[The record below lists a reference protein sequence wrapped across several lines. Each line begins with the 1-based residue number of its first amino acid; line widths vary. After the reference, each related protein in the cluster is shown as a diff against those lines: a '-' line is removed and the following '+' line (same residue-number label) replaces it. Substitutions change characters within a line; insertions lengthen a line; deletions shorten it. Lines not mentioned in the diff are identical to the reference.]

1 MRSATRILVA
11 TILTTILPGTP
22 ARAADTPSQED
33 LLTLS
38 TLELLYE
45 HLDERADLG
54 LGDLIAQA
62 AATLHFPR
70 DQAGP
75 VLAEKIARLQS
86 AEQTEEDAARHR
98 KIAAKAAKLSG
109 VTPATL
115 ALFTDVLL
123 ASLGTALRT
132 PEDIF
137 LDELIGETAA
147 AVQLDELSGHSLT
160 MRLAYAAAQ
169 QLRSQPPSQ
178 IGAMPAGT
186 YVLAVHF
193 RPSARERSIRGFKL
207 RPWDERARKNGTD
220 YVTERL
226 SRSMTIKRKFRRI
239 IPCYNLVEAQN
250 LLADYLLV
258 LHAEEETWSLVQ
270 DTREKDR
277 ADPEDLLS
285 KRKTRSR
292 QQPSVY
298 QLELELHE
306 HIEGLASGKKV
317 WQAHAL
323 LKYYMDD
330 LSGRAL
336 SNASSFKNADWILPT
351 SSPLLGILDAMAA
364 RFLKDFRKAK

>member
-1 MRSATRILVA
+1 MRSTTRILVA

-22 ARAADTPSQED
+22 ARAADAPSQED

-45 HLDERADLG
+45 HLDERADLS
-54 LGDLIAQA
+54 LGDLVAQA

-70 DQAGP
+70 DRAAP
-75 VLAEKIARLQS
+75 VLAKKIARLQS
-86 AEQTEEDAARHR
+86 AAKAEEDAARHR
-98 KIAAKAAKLSG
+98 EIAAKAAKLSG

-115 ALFTDVLL
+115 ALFTDALL
-123 ASLGTALRT
+123 ASLETALRA

-137 LDELIGETAA
+137 LDELIGETAV
-147 AVQLDELSGHSLT
+147 AVQLDELSAHSLT

-169 QLRSQPPSQ
+169 QLRPQPPSQ

-207 RPWDERARKNGTD
+207 RPWDEGARKNGTD

-239 IPCYNLVEAQN
+239 IPCYNMVEAQN

-258 LHAEEETWSLVQ
+258 LHAQEETWSLVQ